1 MAKKEK
7 TIIKDEE
14 IKEEEVPTA
23 KKVEAE
29 VVEEPIAEVVE
40 EEVIDP
46 IEALTAQVETEK
58 NNALRHLADL
68 ENFKKR
74 KQTELESFRKYASEG
89 VLIEFL
95 PLLDSLN
102 MAFLSIEHTEDKNI
116 KYGLELIKK
125 QLESTLEKLNV
136 EQIKAAENDVF
147 DTNLHQAISQ
157 EKSKAHKE
165 NTIVKVMQKGYQLNS
180 KVIRPAMVVVAE

>member
-1 MAKKEK
+1 
-7 TIIKDEE
+7 
-14 IKEEEVPTA
+14 
-23 KKVEAE
+23 
-29 VVEEPIAEVVE
+29 
-40 EEVIDP
+40 
-46 IEALTAQVETEK
+46 
-58 NNALRHLADL
+58 
-68 ENFKKR
+68 
-74 KQTELESFRKYASEG
+74 
-89 VLIEFL
+89 
-95 PLLDSLN
+95 